1 MKISVCSDLH
11 LEFGDLEIHNTDN
24 TDVLVLAGDVCVI
37 KDLEALVND
46 ADAIGFVKYRSQ
58 RYHDFFKQVCS
69 RWKQVIYIMGNHE
82 HYHSDIATT
91 IVTVRER
98 LGYLT
103 NLHVLERES
112 IVIDDIRFICGTLWT
127 DMNENNQETFKL
139 VREYM
144 SDFRV
149 IKDSR
154 APVHFRDE
162 SGVYKTRTGKF
173 TPQASVKEH
182 NAMLDLIDFQA
193 TNSYQNIVIIGHHA
207 PSKKS
212 THPRYQE
219 QTIING
225 AYSSDLEEFIQKYP
239 RIKLWVHGHT
249 HDSFDYQVAQCRV
262 VCNPRGYVGHETR
275 TAGYKPKT
283 VEVSNL

>member
-37 KDLEALVND
+37 KDLEALTNVVE
-46 ADAIGFVKYRSQ
+46 GYVKYRSQ
-58 RYHDFFKQVCS
+58 RYHEFFQQVCK

-82 HYHSDIATT
+82 HYHSDFPTT
-91 IVTVRER
+91 IVRARER

-103 NLHVLERES
+103 NLNILERQS
-112 IVIDDIRFICGTLWT
+112 IIVEDVKFLCGTLWT
-127 DMNENNQETFKL
+127 DMNEGDQETFDL
-139 VREYM
+139 VRDYM

-149 IKDSR
+149 IKNSS
-154 APVHFRDE
+154 AGVTFRDQ
-162 SGVYKTRTGKF
+162 SGVFQTRTGKF
-173 TPQASVKEH
+173 TPEYSVHEH
-182 NAMLDLIDFQA
+182 NAMLDLIEEHASESFR
-193 TNSYQNIVIIGHHA
+193 NIVVVGHHA

-212 THPRYQE
+212 THPRYHDQK
-219 QTIING
+219 IING

-239 RIKLWVHGHT
+239 KIKLWIHGHT
-249 HDSFDYQVAQCRV
+249 HDSFDYEVAQCRV

-275 TAGYKPKT
+275 TAGYKPQT